1 MAGGVRRHD
10 RGQDMNRMRLCA
22 IALLAATLLPGC
34 RKAEESASEAII
46 ESASGGDVD
55 VERDGDTTTIRS
67 RDGDGEGE
75 MRVQAGMDLKLPAD
89 FPDDVYLPTKYS
101 VNSVMDM
108 GPVKMIALST
118 PQAVP
123 VLFAQAGSTMH
134 AKGWKQLSAM
144 QHASG
149 NAMLAFQKDRRE
161 VALSFNQSR
170 SATGTVM
177 SVQLRSDAR

>member
-1 MAGGVRRHD
+1 
-10 RGQDMNRMRLCA
+10 MNRMRPCA
-22 IALLAATLLPGC
+22 VALLALAFLPGC

-67 RDGDGEGE
+67 RDGEGE

-89 FPDDVYLPTKYS
+89 FPDDVYLPSKYS